1 MGIVVARL
9 LWFWLVIIR
18 IGSITL
24 LTTSDILRQSI
35 KIQPG
40 NAVWLGRSDLWLAAQ
55 VFETVIR
62 VETNLTDLV
71 QFLLSLQLLVT
82 LHQKLIKAQS
92 WDRFHLLIKDLSYGV
107 ALTLKQMD
115 QVHELFLS

>member
-9 LWFWLVIIR
+9 LWIWLVIIR
-18 IGSITL
+18 VGSITL

-40 NAVWLGRSDLWLAAQ
+40 NAVWLGRSDLRLAAQ

-82 LHQKLIKAQS
+82 LQQKLIKAQS

>member
-9 LWFWLVIIR
+9 LWIWLVIIR
-18 IGSITL
+18 VGSITL
-24 LTTSDILRQSI
+24 LTTCDILRQSI

-55 VFETVIR
+55 VIETVIR
-62 VETNLTDLV
+62 VETNLTNLV

-82 LHQKLIKAQS
+82 LLQKLIKAQS
-92 WDRFHLLIKDLSYGV
+92 WDRFHLLIKDLSYGI
-107 ALTLKQMD
+107 AFTLKQMD

>member
-1 MGIVVARL
+1 MGIIVARL
-9 LWFWLVIIR
+9 LWIWLVIIR

-40 NAVWLGRSDLWLAAQ
+40 NAVWLGRSDLRLAAQ

-82 LHQKLIKAQS
+82 LLQKLIKAQS

-107 ALTLKQMD
+107 AFTLKQMD

>member
-40 NAVWLGRSDLWLAAQ
+40 NAVWLRRSDLRLAAQ

-71 QFLLSLQLLVT
+71 QFVLSLQLLVT

-92 WDRFHLLIKDLSYGV
+92 WDRFHLLIKDLGYGI

>member
-9 LWFWLVIIR
+9 LWIWLVIIR
-18 IGSITL
+18 VGSITL
-24 LTTSDILRQSI
+24 LATGDILRQSI

-71 QFLLSLQLLVT
+71 QFLLPPQLLVS
-82 LHQKLIKAQS
+82 LHQKLIKPQS
-92 WDRFHLLIKDLSYGV
+92 WDRFHLLIKDLSYGI
-107 ALTLKQMD
+107 ALTLQQMD